1 MLNIAIIGGGAAG
14 FFAAISAKTKMP
26 NSNVIVFE
34 KTNRILAKVGI
45 SGGGRCNLTN
55 SFADISD
62 LKQAYPRGNKLIK
75 RLFKR
80 FDYND
85 TFQWFEAHGV
95 QLVTQ
100 PDNCVF
106 PFSQNSQTIIDC
118 LTHTAQ
124 QLGVDVCLQHT
135 LTNIT
140 KQTEGKIEVHFKD
153 KPYRTFDR
161 VIITTGGSLRTAN
174 LQYLEN
180 LGHKIEATIPALFTF
195 NIAEKAFKNL
205 MGTRFIIY
213 SCY

>member
-100 PDNCVF
+100 PDNCEIGRAHV
-106 PFSQNSQTIIDC
+106 
-118 LTHTAQ
+118 
-124 QLGVDVCLQHT
+124 
-135 LTNIT
+135 
-140 KQTEGKIEVHFKD
+140 
-153 KPYRTFDR
+153 
-161 VIITTGGSLRTAN
+161 
-174 LQYLEN
+174 
-180 LGHKIEATIPALFTF
+180 
-195 NIAEKAFKNL
+195 
-205 MGTRFIIY
+205 
-213 SCY
+213 